1 MNRSLV
7 ASVTAGVLGG
17 LANVMVT
24 RELLERVDSPF
35 FEPGRETALNPGTI
49 GSVADAPHVWLGV
62 FALGFVP
69 LFATTATRLLAPG
82 GGFVA
87 LLVGVVH
94 TVLTAPFPEGTPMA
108 WGTLVEGPFYASN
121 YAKSWYAWLSLLLVA
136 GVAEF
141 ALRRGY
147 GLGDERLRNL
157 PTLPLSRSQLR
168 AVVLGSGLLVG
179 LGIGLLSSTGAYYQS
194 DIWTVLT
201 ILVPGCIVTAI
212 AIAALLTRGL
222 VTPMVLYAYWT
233 AGTVEST
240 VFPPHPAP
248 EYHTHPE
255 VLFLF
260 LSVALP
266 LLACLEWVLRSR
278 VRGWD
283 GGVFAGRADTAE

>member
-1 MNRSLV
+1 MNRSLT
-7 ASVTAGVLGG
+7 ASVIAGLLGG
-17 LANVMVT
+17 LANVTVT
-24 RELLERVDSPF
+24 RELLERVGSPF
-35 FEPGRETALNPGTI
+35 FEPGRETALNPATI

-69 LFATTATRLLAPG
+69 LFATTATRLLAPA
-82 GGFVA
+82 GGFAA

-94 TVLTAPFPEGTPMA
+94 TVLTAPFPEETPML
-108 WGTLVEGPFYASN
+108 WGALVEGPFYASN

-147 GLGDERLRNL
+147 GLGNERLQHL

-201 ILVPGCIVTAI
+201 ILVPGCIATAI
-212 AIAALLTRGL
+212 ALTALLTRGL
-222 VTPMVLYAYWT
+222 VTPMALYTYWT
-233 AGTVEST
+233 ASIVEGT
-240 VFPPHPAP
+240 VFPPQPSP
-248 EYHTHPE
+248 ERHAHPE
-255 VLFLF
+255 VLFCF
-260 LSVALP
+260 LSVALS
-266 LLACLEWVLRSR
+266 LLALLEWRLRSR

-283 GGVFAGRADTAE
+283 GGPFAGRTDTVK